1 VSVRA
6 DQQGVGRPV
15 IGSGG
20 ADVDAMLPIPGGLAQ
35 VRPARSRRPAPR
47 DPVFDNNTCIS

>member
-1 VSVRA
+1 VGVRA

-20 ADVDAMLPIPGGLAQ
+20 ADVDAMLPIPDGLAQ
-35 VRPARSRRPAPR
+35 VRPARSRRPAPG